1 MTTKTQG
8 AWKMNQGQKLKLQN
22 KTVQQSAKDKQ
33 RQSTNRNND
42 RTGSEG
48 NTETKHTDTDYKTR
62 NR

>member
-1 MTTKTQG
+1 
-8 AWKMNQGQKLKLQN
+8 MNQGQKLKLQN